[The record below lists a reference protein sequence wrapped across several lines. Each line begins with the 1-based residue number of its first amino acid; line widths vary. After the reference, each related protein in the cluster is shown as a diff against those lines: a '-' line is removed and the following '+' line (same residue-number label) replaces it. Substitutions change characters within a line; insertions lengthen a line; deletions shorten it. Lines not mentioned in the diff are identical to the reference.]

1 MRTDTLI
8 AKLKEKGFV
17 FPTCLQWT
25 AGDIDARLRAI
36 GRADELPLM
45 DMEDKVML
53 LNDFFEEYEDT
64 ICEFINQQLEEHLD
78 HLTYTNLDT
87 QLF

>member
-25 AGDIDARLRAI
+25 GADIDARLRAI
-36 GRADELPLM
+36 DRADELPLM
-45 DMEDKVML
+45 DIEDKVML
-53 LNDFFEEYEDT
+53 LNDFF
-64 ICEFINQQLEEHLD
+64 
-78 HLTYTNLDT
+78 
-87 QLF
+87 

>member
-36 GRADELPLM
+36 DRADELPLM
-45 DMEDKVML
+45 DMEDKIML
-53 LNDFFEEYEDT
+53 LNDFFEEYEDI
-64 ICEFINQQLEEHLD
+64 ICEFINQKLEEHLD
-78 HLTYTNLDT
+78 HLTDYNLSDK
-87 QLF
+87 LF

>member
-8 AKLKEKGFV
+8 AKLKEKGYV

-36 GRADELPLM
+36 GQ
-45 DMEDKVML
+45 EDQIKMISQTDKLML
-53 LNDFFEEYEDT
+53 LDSFFEEFEDD
-64 ICEFINQQLEEHLD
+64 ICEFINLKLEDHLD
-78 HLTYTNLDT
+78 ALTHYNVSDEP
-87 QLF
+87 F

>member
-8 AKLKEKGFV
+8 AKLKEKGYV

-36 GRADELPLM
+36 NRSDEIPLM
-45 DMEDKVML
+45 DKEDKVML
-53 LNDFFEEYEDT
+53 LDDFFEEYEDT
-64 ICEFINQQLEEHLD
+64 ICEFINQKLEEHLD
-78 HLTYTNLDT
+78 ALTHYNLSS
-87 QLF
+87 QPF

>member
-25 AGDIDARLRAI
+25 GADIDARLRAI
-36 GRADELPLM
+36 DRADELPLM
-45 DMEDKVML
+45 DIEDKVML
-53 LNDFFEEYEDT
+53 LNDFFEEYEDI
-64 ICEFINQQLEEHLD
+64 ICEFINQKLEEHLD
-78 HLTYTNLDT
+78 HLTDYNLSDK
-87 QLF
+87 LF